1 MTNTVVHVGQ
11 AGHLPGWEEVKIM
24 CKKGQMKEKNG
35 GSSLHFTGQNIYI
48 GTGIYKNAAAAWFNA
63 SG

>member
-1 MTNTVVHVGQ
+1 MTNTVVHVRQ

-35 GSSLHFTGQNIYI
+35 GSSLHFTGQNIYR
-48 GTGIYKNAAAAWFNA
+48 NWDL
-63 SG
+63 